1 VALHLQGG
9 LQGRREAERSIERVR
24 WPSVAGLALAGVL
37 LLTGTASARPPAS
50 SLPAWRVLVLDHG
63 RVHVRVDRYAPGV
76 GSDPVPAAAGVRA
89 LRATGGLGSGA
100 TSGPRASASVSASR
114 RTVAS
119 ELQRMLTAHAI
130 STADYSRHLADYN
143 AARRSVGRISGTR
156 HDELAAVVANLD
168 RVAAQGLL
176 TVSRLP
182 ALFETLNRNRQWW
195 TTGPLLSSGDRAGF
209 TGSRLVWEYYPGQG
223 IEIQWLGTFGKA
235 NGYFISF
242 DDTALTA
249 LLDEAIGLA
258 NIRAGGLAW
267 EYEFQFDGG
276 SPPWVSALAQGTAI
290 QALSR
295 AGHRLG
301 KQSYLDV
308 AHRALGIFRSAP
320 PLGIAVRTGAGRH
333 YLIYSFSPGVHV
345 LNGFIQSLIGLHDLT
360 VLGND
365 SDAQSL
371 FAAGNA
377 EARVEVPHYDTG
389 AWSLYDQ
396 VGESDFSY
404 HELLRDFLFNLC
416 ARTRADASGSAAAI
430 HAALHGQNTASS
442 LGLTG
447 HARASDPSGGAGAPG
462 NTGAPAPSQPA
473 PAGLVPTV
481 SPGDAIYC
489 TTGLHFLNYEHT
501 APVIRLLSTRASAGH
516 GGQLRFTLS
525 KISSVHVSVSR
536 GAYSASLTLAHG
548 THTLSWTAPSSRG
561 GYTFTVTATDLAGN
575 SGRASG
581 TLTVS

>member
-50 SLPAWRVLVLDHG
+50 PLPAWRVLVLDHG
-63 RVHVRVDRYAPGV
+63 RVHVRLDRYAPGV
-76 GSDPVPAAAGVRA
+76 GADPAPAA
-89 LRATGGLGSGA
+89 GLGA
-100 TSGPRASASVSASR
+100 PAQPRASASASR

-119 ELQRMLTAHAI
+119 ELQRMLAAHAI
-130 STADYSRHLADYN
+130 STADYNRHLADYS

-156 HDELAAVVANLD
+156 HTELAAVVANLD
-168 RVAAQGLL
+168 RVAAAGLL

-195 TTGPLLSSGDRAGF
+195 TTGPLLSSGDRVGF

-242 DDTALTA
+242 DNTGLTA

-258 NIRAGGLAW
+258 NTRAGGLAW

-276 SPPWVSALAQGTAI
+276 SPPWVSALAEGTAI
-290 QALSR
+290 QALAR

-308 AHRALGIFRSAP
+308 AHRALGIFHSAP

-371 FAAGNA
+371 FAAGDA

-396 VGESDFSY
+396 VGESDLSY

-416 ARTRADASGSAAAI
+416 ARTRADAQGSAAAI
-430 HAALHGQNTASS
+430 HAALHGQYTATR
-442 LGLTG
+442 LGL
-447 HARASDPSGGAGAPG
+447 ARAAQAGSPTGGAGAPG
-462 NTGAPAPSQPA
+462 SSGSTPPAQPA
-473 PAGLVPTV
+473 PAGLVPAV
-481 SPGDAIYC
+481 SSRDAIYC
-489 TTGLHFLNYEHT
+489 ATGQHFLNYEHT
-501 APVIRLLSTRASAGH
+501 PPAIRLLSTRASAGRS
-516 GGQLRFTLS
+516 GQLRFTLS
-525 KISSVHVSVSR
+525 KISSVRVSVSR
-536 GAYSASLTLAHG
+536 GAYSAGLTLAHG

-561 GYTFTVTATDLAGN
+561 SYTFTVTATDLAGN
-575 SGRASG
+575 SARASA